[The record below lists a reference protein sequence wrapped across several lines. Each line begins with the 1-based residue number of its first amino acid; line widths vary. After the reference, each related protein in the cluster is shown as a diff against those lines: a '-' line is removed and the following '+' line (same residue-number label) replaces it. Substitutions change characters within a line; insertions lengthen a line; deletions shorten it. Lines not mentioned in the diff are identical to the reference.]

1 MNTGAIFHICSTVN
15 VEPLTAVYEEVVIRN
30 PQYGQTGFSN
40 AAQYIFNRSEKFDEK
55 AGIMTEEIM
64 KNVILSQ
71 SKPVP

>member
-1 MNTGAIFHICSTVN
+1 MTAEAIASVGSQLDAYQRMF
-15 VEPLTAVYEEVVIRN
+15 EEEVDTKGLDR
-30 PQYGQTGFSN
+30 QFD